1 MGVAMLPRLAA
12 IVSNT
17 TRERTEPFWL
27 TPRVTSRVKGT
38 KVIKVTSLVMT
49 ILLKKHSSVRAK
61 DNPRNPPARRSHPAA
76 ETPPKSENLPQ

>member
-27 TPRVTSRVKGT
+27 TPRVTSKVKGT

-61 DNPRNPPARRSHPAA
+61 DNPRNPPARRSSQ
-76 ETPPKSENLPQ
+76 PPSR

>member
-17 TRERTEPFWL
+17 TRERTEPVWRTL
-27 TPRVTSRVKGT
+27 RVTSRVNGT

-49 ILLKKHSSVRAK
+49 ILLKKHLSLIHIEMCIRDRFSSKIERK
-61 DNPRNPPARRSHPAA
+61 RPAA
-76 ETPPKSENLPQ
+76 VVV